1 MLKWSGYG
9 SWVDQPPG
17 LLASQRRGDLVGR
30 YWLGRIE
37 MASDYM
43 ERLRR
48 LAINDA
54 RLGEVGGAEV
64 DPRGIT
70 RMKVWSRPS
79 LLRATMKLN

>member
-54 RLGEVGGAEV
+54 RLGKWAE
-64 DPRGIT
+64 PKWTPEG
-70 RMKVWSRPS
+70 
-79 LLRATMKLN
+79 